1 MTKKNYIFINIPEE
15 EAKNNSGVPL
25 YVLILSVV
33 GACIVMALISFL
45 LFKFYFY
52 DKCVRKKRA
61 NELTDDDYEYTAKE
75 DEKKDQEVQQNN
87 DENDNLGINS
97 N

>member
-1 MTKKNYIFINIPEE
+1 MYFYKKD
-15 EAKNNSGVPL
+15 SGIPL

-33 GACIVMALISFL
+33 GEAIVVALIAVL
-45 LFKFYFY
+45 LFKFYLY
-52 DKCVRKKRA
+52 DKCIRKKRA

-75 DEKKDQEVQQNN
+75 NEQKNPEDQQNY
-87 DENDNLGINS
+87 DENDKLGINS